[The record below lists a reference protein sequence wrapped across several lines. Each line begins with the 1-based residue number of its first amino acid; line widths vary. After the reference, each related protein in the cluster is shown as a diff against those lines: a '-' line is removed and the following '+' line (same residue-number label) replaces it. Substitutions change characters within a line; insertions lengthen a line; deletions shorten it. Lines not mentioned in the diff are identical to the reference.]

1 MAKDSK
7 TTSSSMEWRM
17 TMPDNSS
24 TRAEQCVEWQV
35 TVPEG
40 STVKVEH
47 ETGVVARAWAWLVR
61 FLVMMKD
68 KSVGFF
74 KNVWKLGVDDPR
86 KVIHGFKVGLALAL
100 VTLFYYTR
108 PLYEGV
114 GGTTMWAVMTV
125 VVVFEYTV
133 GKLFYI
139 YRGLIYIVGP
149 KHALFINLLTIN
161 VTFKNESDHH
171 SHDKKLTTKRCSHCR
186 RLLVQRIQP
195 SDCDCHS
202 WVHCLGCALDSS
214 PIRETV

>member
-7 TTSSSMEWRM
+7 TTSSEMEWRM
-17 TMPDNSS
+17 KMPDNSS
-24 TRAEQCVEWQV
+24 ARAEQCVEWQV

-47 ETGVVARAWAWLVR
+47 ETGVVTRAWSWLVR

-68 KSVGFF
+68 KLVGFF
-74 KNVWKLGVDDPR
+74 KNVWQLAVDDPR
-86 KVIHGFKVGLALAL
+86 KVIHAFKVGLALAL

-114 GGTTMWAVMTV
+114 GGTAMWAVMTV

-139 YRGLIYIVGP
+139 YIYIQR
-149 KHALFINLLTIN
+149 FNLYRR
-161 VTFKNESDHH
+161 
-171 SHDKKLTTKRCSHCR
+171 TK
-186 RLLVQRIQP
+186 
-195 SDCDCHS
+195 
-202 WVHCLGCALDSS
+202 
-214 PIRETV
+214 T